1 MTHRGESGKVDAWA
15 EAAASSG
22 LEHSSE
28 ACRCTAASSACLRG
42 HGAIHESSPLKMQLQ
57 LQSKAVAA
65 AARGQG
71 CSAQGGECNTHRP
84 VPFSRSSS
92 QTLVNLSAPSKACSA
107 TKCGALL

>member
-1 MTHRGESGKVDAWA
+1 VTHRGQRGKVDAWA

-22 LEHSSE
+22 LEM

-42 HGAIHESSPLKMQLQ
+42 HGAIHEPSPLKMRLQ
-57 LQSKAVAA
+57 LQSKAMAA

-84 VPFSRSSS
+84 VPFSRSRSLA
-92 QTLVNLSAPSKACSA
+92 LVNLSAPSKAQCN
-107 TKCGALL
+107 